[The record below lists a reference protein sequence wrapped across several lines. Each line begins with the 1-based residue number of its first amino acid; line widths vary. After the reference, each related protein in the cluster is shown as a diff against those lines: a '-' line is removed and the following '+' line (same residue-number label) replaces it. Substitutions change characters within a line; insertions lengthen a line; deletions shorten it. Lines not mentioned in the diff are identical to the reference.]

1 MGVSLFWAHM
11 RQDLGI
17 CHQAEKETGKCIVQC
32 SSWWEGG
39 LLVDEV
45 DTERGI
51 DRGAIQIPEIQQQS
65 PL

>member
-1 MGVSLFWAHM
+1 MA
-11 RQDLGI
+11 LG
-17 CHQAEKETGKCIVQC
+17 EKETGKYVVQC
-32 SSWWEGG
+32 SSCWAGG
-39 LLVDEV
+39 VLVDEV